1 MGAEAIIIGEILEWV
16 VIAALECGLEVIATV
31 HSSSEIP
38 AIRRQAEML
47 AENFPDLPVEYIH
60 SGMMGF

>member
-1 MGAEAIIIGEILEWV
+1 M
-16 VIAALECGLEVIATV
+16 IATV

-47 AENFPDLPVEYIH
+47 SDEFPDLPVEYIH
-60 SGMMGF
+60 SGMLGF